1 MSDAEV
7 AEHLRRAADLIR
19 HEGHTKGVYHDDSGY
34 CLVGAVHATIVH
46 TCDVPLVSPSRNC
59 DCVSAFRPV
68 WRAVGV
74 AFGGFEAPTR
84 MVQWNDLAE
93 TTGQDVIDLLM
104 NAAKQIENGET
115 S

>member
-1 MSDAEV
+1 MSRQDEV

-19 HEGHTKGVYHDDSGY
+19 HEGHTKRVYHDESGY
-34 CLVGAVHATIVH
+34 CLVGAVQATIVH
-46 TCDVPLVSPSRNC
+46 TCDVPLVSRARDC
-59 DCVSAFRPV
+59 DCMPAFSPA

-74 AFGGFEAPTR
+74 AFGGFNR
-84 MVQWNDLAE
+84 MVEWNDLAE